1 MTAHSVSVLANEF
14 AKMRH
19 LRIGL
24 VAIVMVV
31 CVVGLSLMGAMIS
44 PEFADPARRSW
55 EPLLDSM
62 SVAVPLTSPTLLAVL
77 ASRQVDIEHRGNGW
91 LLSQTSGITPGGL
104 CRVKLF
110 ALGAIVTAAKVLE
123 SVLLIG
129 AGLLLSITAPV
140 PIGLW
145 LGYTVSVLVANLVI
159 LALHILLSARI
170 DNQLVGLGIG
180 VIGTLVAVFASGYP
194 AWLAHATPPWGYY
207 ALAAVTE
214 WRDGA
219 PAPVTITP
227 SYPSIAA
234 LGVVGGVVF
243 LLITSMFDRQ
253 EH

>member
-1 MTAHSVSVLANEF
+1 MSAKILANEF

-24 VAIVMVV
+24 VATALVAV
-31 CVVGLSLMGAMIS
+31 VVGLSLMGATAS
-44 PEFADPARRSW
+44 PEFADPAKRSW
-55 EPLLDSM
+55 EVLLDSM

-77 ASRQVDIEHRGNGW
+77 ASRQVEIEHQGNGW

-104 CRVKLF
+104 CRAKLF
-110 ALGAIVTAAKVLE
+110 ALGTIVAAATVLE

-129 AGLLLSITAPV
+129 AGLLLGITAPA

-145 LGYTVSVLVANLVI
+145 LGYTASVLVANLVI

-180 VIGTLVAVFASGYP
+180 VVGSLVAASASGFP
-194 AWLAHATPPWGYY
+194 AWLAHASPPWGYY
-207 ALAAVTE
+207 ALAAATE
-214 WRDGA
+214 WRGGA
-219 PAPVTITP
+219 LDTLTP

-234 LGVVGGVVF
+234 LGVVGVVLF
-243 LLITSMFDRQ
+243 LLITSLFDRQ
-253 EH
+253 ET

>member
-1 MTAHSVSVLANEF
+1 VANEF

-19 LRIGL
+19 LRIVL
-24 VAIVMVV
+24 VATALVV

-44 PEFADPARRSW
+44 PDFADPAKRSW
-55 EPLLDSM
+55 EVLLDSM
-62 SVAVPLTSPTLLAVL
+62 SVAVPMISPILLAVL
-77 ASRQVDIEHRGNGW
+77 ASRQVDIEHQGNGW

-110 ALGAIVTAAKVLE
+110 ALGTIVTAATVLE

-129 AGLLLSITAPV
+129 IGLLLGITAPV

-145 LGYTVSVLVANLVI
+145 LGYTASILVVNLI
-159 LALHILLSARI
+159 LLALHLLLSARI

-180 VIGTLVAVFASGYP
+180 ALGTIVAWSASGFP
-194 AWLAHATPPWGYY
+194 AWLAHASPPWGYY
-207 ALAAVTE
+207 ALADATE

-219 PAPVTITP
+219 GAPVTITP

-234 LGVVGGVVF
+234 LGVVGAVLF
-243 LLITSMFDRQ
+243 LLVTSLFDRQ
-253 EH
+253 ET